1 MHIVHSVQLYY
12 LFMLGGTIL
21 YVVFVV
27 GVAIVV
33 VVGDVVVAA
42 LFPLFLCN
50 HAQDHLAHLEQRMT
64 NMINNIGEIQ
74 TQPKRKYFSTSSLSA
89 TTNGLQWPQIFLER

>member
-1 MHIVHSVQLYY
+1 
-12 LFMLGGTIL
+12 MLSGTIL
-21 YVVFVV
+21 CFVFVV

-33 VVGDVVVAA
+33 VGGGVVVVVDVVVAA
-42 LFPLFLCN
+42 LSPLFLCN

-74 TQPKRKYFSTSSLSA
+74 TQS
-89 TTNGLQWPQIFLER
+89 NIFLPPH

>member
-1 MHIVHSVQLYY
+1 MHIVLVY
-12 LFMLGGTIL
+12 LFMLSGTIL
-21 YVVFVV
+21 CFVFVV

-33 VVGDVVVAA
+33 VVVVGGGVVVVDVVVAA

-50 HAQDHLAHLEQRMT
+50 HAQDNLAHLEQRMT

-74 TQPKRKYFSTSSLSA
+74 TQS
-89 TTNGLQWPQIFLER
+89 NIFLPPH